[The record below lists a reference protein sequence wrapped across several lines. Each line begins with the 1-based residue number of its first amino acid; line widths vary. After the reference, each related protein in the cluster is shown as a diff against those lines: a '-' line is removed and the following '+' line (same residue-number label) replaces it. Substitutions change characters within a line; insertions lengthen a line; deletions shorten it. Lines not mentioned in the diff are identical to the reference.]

1 MCRGASAAKR
11 LSRTH
16 GLLRGAFER
25 AGFREVVVEIVPSD
39 QRFPSL
45 DSLPEMRPILDQIR
59 EASRDAMWQE
69 IEMVMRQF
77 EQSDGV
83 IVPTERL
90 VGRIAQVHPLH
101 LPFRRGEEKAVF
113 RFGGSAIVVFG
124 ERGKWSPSADLL
136 EHTLENVET
145 LVRLGDCV
153 VTAGA
158 QR

>member
-90 VGRIAQVHPLH
+90 VAVGTKSRDQPSSA
-101 LPFRRGEEKAVF
+101 FSATTRRGKIE
-113 RFGGSAIVVFG
+113 
-124 ERGKWSPSADLL
+124 P
-136 EHTLENVET
+136 ET
-145 LVRLGDCV
+145 
-153 VTAGA
+153 AK
-158 QR
+158 